1 MKLPSIIKNKW
12 VIIGAAATAVV
23 SVVIIVLLRRK
34 KKGRTMT
41 KSGKSYF
48 TIEELCKSRPGYD
61 NTPSEEIKKNL
72 QQLIDKVLD
81 PMREAYGAAV
91 NVTSGYRSPAYN
103 KAIGGAKNSQH
114 MKGQAADLQT
124 KEGKAGNKRL
134 FDIIRKQGNFD
145 QLINEKD
152 YQWIHVS
159 HNPNGNR
166 GQVLRYDG
174 QKYYPM
180 A

>member
-1 MKLPSIIKNKW
+1 MKLPSIKNKW
-12 VIIGAAATAVV
+12 FIIGAAATVVVAVI
-23 SVVIIVLLRRK
+23 IIVLVARRK
-34 KKGRTMT
+34 KKGGG
-41 KSGKSYF
+41 KVSGKYF
-48 TIEELCKSRPGYD
+48 TISELCKSRPGYD
-61 NTPSEEIKKNL
+61 NTPTEEIKSNL

-134 FDIIRKQGNFD
+134 FEIIRKQGNFD